1 MNSSSHP
8 LAIGID
14 FGGTSIK
21 SALIQE
27 SCILAR
33 GRTLNPQTGGGA
45 ENTLREIETVVRELC
60 SGLPAAVPVGI
71 GLPGLVDSVNGIV
84 HQLSNVPGWREIP
97 VARILRER
105 LGVPVILENDANAM
119 AYAEWRYGAARNT
132 LHALCITLGT
142 GVGGALILDG
152 KLYRGAQLSAGEV
165 GHTSIDYRGLPG
177 PYGNFGC
184 LESYVGNNAIS
195 TRALAAY
202 AAAHLPPPSP
212 ECSPRDL
219 STAAEKGCP
228 VAQSLWEKIGT
239 ELGAAFAN
247 AVWLLNPDAIVI
259 GGGVANAGAFVFD
272 PLQHSLRSRTSRVIH
287 ENLRVVGAALGNDA
301 GAIGCAALALDA
313 VG

>member
-119 AYAEWRYGAARNT
+119 AYAEFIHGAAKGATN
-132 LHALCITLGT
+132 AICITLGT
-142 GVGGALILDG
+142 GVGGGLILDG
-152 KLYRGAQLSAGEV
+152 KLYRGSRFAAGEL
-165 GHTSIDYRGLPG
+165 GHSSIDLHGPRGVYGTPG
-177 PYGNFGC
+177 D
-184 LESYVGNNAIS
+184 LEVYVGNRQIGERAARLYNAAGKPRSAETCTPADLARLAAAGDTIAIS
-195 TRALAAY
+195 
-202 AAAHLPPPSP
+202 
-212 ECSPRDL
+212 
-219 STAAEKGCP
+219 
-228 VAQSLWEKIGT
+228 LWDSIGT
-239 ELGAAFAN
+239 EIGAALVN
-247 AVWLLNPDAIVI
+247 VVWLLNPDAIVI
-259 GGGVANAGAFVFD
+259 GGGVAAAGELVFAPIRRTLND
-272 PLQHSLRSRTSRVIH
+272 RTSVLFH
-287 ENLRVVGAALGNDA
+287 EQLKIAAAQLGNDA
-301 GAIGCAALALDA
+301 GILGCAELALAA
-313 VG
+313 R